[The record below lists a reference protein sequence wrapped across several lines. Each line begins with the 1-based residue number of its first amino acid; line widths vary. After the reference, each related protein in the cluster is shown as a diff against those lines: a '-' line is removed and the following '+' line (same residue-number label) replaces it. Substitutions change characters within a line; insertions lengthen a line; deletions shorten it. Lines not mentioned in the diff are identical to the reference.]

1 MGASREPGG
10 ASQRVAYDTDLAD
23 EVRHALA
30 RADVVA
36 DERSMFGGVAFMV
49 RGHMTVGVLGHDL
62 IVRVGPDAYE
72 EALTR
77 PAARPMD
84 LTGRPLT
91 GLVFVDAT
99 VLGDAAL
106 ERWVGA
112 GLEFT
117 TALPP
122 K

>member
-1 MGASREPGG
+1 M
-10 ASQRVAYDTDLAD
+10 AYDTDLAD

-30 RADVVA
+30 RADAPA

-49 RGHMTVGVLGHDL
+49 RGHMTVGILGHEL
-62 IVRVGPDAYE
+62 IVRVGPAAYE

-99 VLGDAAL
+99 DLDDAAL
-106 ERWVGA
+106 EAWVGA
-112 GLEFT
+112 GLAFT